1 MTRTPKRVETPLEP
15 EQDVDREIA
24 FHIDETRRVL
34 IADGWS
40 PDDARREAQRR
51 FGDTKGV
58 RGDCVRI
65 VREHQQSRRR
75 AQMFRDFMY
84 DLRFSLRMLRRQ
96 PRTAILAVLTMALG
110 IGAVS
115 ALFTVVN
122 QVVLAPLPYPGSE
135 SIVDLAEGSET
146 GRPMRVSAPNFADW
160 RAEATAFEGIA
171 AYSGS
176 GAYLVRG
183 LESPLRARVVGVSE
197 SFFQVFKTK
206 PLVGRLIDR
215 AEPLE
220 NGAVPVVVS
229 EAFWRRHLD
238 AGEMAVLGGYSL
250 EIRGQVA
257 TIVGVVPDGFRVPED
272 IDLWLGYE
280 PDPEGSGRDA
290 HNWRVVAR
298 LAPQV
303 DLAAAQAEM
312 NVIAGRLAEL
322 HPSDNDAVSVLV
334 RPLRQVMVGAIRNP
348 LFLLMG
354 AAGLLLLLAC
364 ANLTSSLIARANAR
378 QRELAIRTALG
389 AGRLRILRQLLAE
402 TVLLHVLGA
411 LAGVGAAFVAV
422 RTLVALRPADLVRLD
437 EVGVDGTALAFGL
450 AVAIATGLVF
460 GLAPARTAS
469 RSVGALGRSRA
480 DHGRHRRGFDLLIA
494 SEAALAL
501 VLLAG
506 AAFMLRNFV
515 ALTDVDFGYGT
526 ENVLTAELLPPIET
540 ELIFE
545 QGEAIDRAEDRLGRT
560 LAEVL
565 ESVAMVPG
573 IADVGLISRPPLGGG
588 PNGSMCVDNPER
600 LVDGQYRVVGGDYF
614 GAMVIPVV
622 AGRVFDDR
630 DRWGGAPTVV
640 VSARFAADAWPGD
653 KAVGKQLCTYGM
665 DRHGDVMATVIGVVG
680 DVRHRG
686 PTDPPSATVYVP
698 MLQRALRAPTPTLVA
713 RTLETPT
720 SLDGP
725 VRAAIAAAVPG
736 VPVSVSN
743 LRAQLSAHLAPRRFA
758 LLLIATFAVVA
769 LILAATGVYG
779 VVAFSVS
786 RRRREIGIRMALG
799 AAPRS
804 VVRSMMGHTL
814 IVVGAGLIVG
824 LGLTLALSRF
834 LDSAIEG
841 LHAADAATLSIAI
854 GVLTLVA
861 ATACWIPARRAARI
875 DPTATLRGD

>member
-1 MTRTPKRVETPLEP
+1 MTRTPKRVDTPLAP

-24 FHIDETRRVL
+24 FHIDETRRAL

-40 PDDARREAQRR
+40 PDDARREAGRR
-51 FGDTKGV
+51 FGDTQSV

-75 AQMFRDFMY
+75 AQMFREFIF

-96 PRTAILAVLTMALG
+96 PRTAVIAVLTMALG

-115 ALFTVVN
+115 ALFTVVH

-176 GAYLVRG
+176 GAVLIRG
-183 LESPLRARVVGVSE
+183 LDSPLRARVVGVSGA
-197 SFFQVFKTK
+197 FFHVFKTK
-206 PLVGRLIDR
+206 PVIGRLIDR
-215 AEPLE
+215 AAPLE
-220 NGAVPVVVS
+220 NGALPLVVS
-229 EAFWRRHLD
+229 EAFWRRHLE

-250 EIRGQVA
+250 DVRGQLA
-257 TIVGVVPDGFRVPED
+257 TIVGVVPDSFRVPED
-272 IDLWLGYE
+272 IDLWLGFE
-280 PDPEGSGRDA
+280 PDPEASGRDA

-298 LAPQV
+298 LAPKV
-303 DLAAAQAEM
+303 DLDAARAEM

-322 HPSDNDAVSVLV
+322 HPSDNDAVSVVV
-334 RPLRQVMVGAIRNP
+334 RPLRQVMVGEIRSP

-364 ANLTSSLIARANAR
+364 ANLTSSLLARANAR

-389 AGRLRILRQLLAE
+389 AGRSRILRQLLAE

-422 RTLVALRPADLVRLD
+422 RTLVALRPAELVRVD

-450 AVAIATGLVF
+450 AVAIVTGLVF

-469 RSVGALGRSRA
+469 RSVGTLGRSRA

-494 SEAALAL
+494 GEAALAL

-506 AAFMLRNFV
+506 AAFLLRSFV
-515 ALTDVDFGYGT
+515 ALTDVDFGFET
-526 ENVLTAELLPPIET
+526 DNVLTAALLPPVET
-540 ELIFE
+540 RLVFA
-545 QGEAIDRAEDRLGRT
+545 QGEDVDRAEERLGRT

-565 ESVAMVPG
+565 DSVATVPG
-573 IADVGLISRPPLGGG
+573 IAEVGLVSRPPLAGA
-588 PNGSMCVDNPER
+588 PNGGMCVDHPER
-600 LVDGQYRVVGGDYF
+600 LVNGEYLVVGGDYF
-614 GAMVIPVV
+614 AAMMIPVV
-622 AGRVFDDR
+622 AGRAFDDR
-630 DRWGGAPTVV
+630 DRWDAAPAVM
-640 VSARFAADAWPGD
+640 VSARYAADAWPGEE
-653 KAVGKQLCTYGM
+653 AVGKQLCTYGM
-665 DRHGDVMATVIGVVG
+665 DRHGEVMATVVGVVG
-680 DVRHRG
+680 DVRHSG
-686 PTDPPSATVYVP
+686 PTDPPSPTVYVP
-698 MLQRALRAPTPTLVA
+698 VLQRALRAPTPTLVA
-713 RTLETPT
+713 RTLKRPS

-725 VRAAIAAAVPG
+725 VRAAITAAVPG
-736 VPVSVSN
+736 IPVEVSN
-743 LRAQLSAHLAPRRFA
+743 LRAELSAHLAPRRFA
-758 LLLIATFAVVA
+758 LLLIATFAAVA

-779 VVAFSVS
+779 VVTYGVS
-786 RRRREIGIRMALG
+786 RRRREVGIRMALG
-799 AAPRS
+799 AKPWS
-804 VVRSMMGHTL
+804 VVRAMMGHTL
-814 IVVGAGLIVG
+814 GVVGVGLIVG
-824 LGLTLALSRF
+824 LGLTLALSRV

-841 LHAADAATLSIAI
+841 LRSADAAALGLAV

-861 ATACWIPARRAARI
+861 AMACWIPARRAARI
-875 DPTATLRGD
+875 DPTTTLRGD